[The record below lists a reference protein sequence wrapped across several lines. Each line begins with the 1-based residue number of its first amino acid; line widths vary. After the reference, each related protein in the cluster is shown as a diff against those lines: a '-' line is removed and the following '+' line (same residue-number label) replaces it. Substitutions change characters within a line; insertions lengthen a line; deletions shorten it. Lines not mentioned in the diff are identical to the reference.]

1 MLGLVPSPQAAGVAA
16 RDVYGAPLTGALL
29 ASLGMLAFGLLALLP
44 TTFNGVSLLRTLI
57 ALPLAAGGIFGV
69 LIGYVSVSTR
79 IEVGADGAVVAAP
92 GWRAGPFPPVQE
104 FAFRWNQVRA
114 VRHRTEVY
122 RIGPLPL
129 RFEVYAI
136 ETSVGLIELGS
147 YYLWDLEPVLIDIV
161 HRAECRWCED
171 GEIEAP
177 LLRTLLH
184 GAPDW
189 HKNVFSAG

>member
-1 MLGLVPSPQAAGVAA
+1 MLGLAPSPQAAAA
-16 RDVYGAPLTGALL
+16 AAPDVYGAPLTGALL

-44 TTFNGVSLLRTLI
+44 TTFDGVSLLRTSI
-57 ALPLAAGGIFGV
+57 ALPLAVGGIFGV

-79 IEVGADGAVVAAP
+79 MEIGPEGAVVVAP

-104 FAFRWNQVRA
+104 FAFAWNQVRA

-136 ETSVGLIELGS
+136 ETARGLIELGS
-147 YYLWDLEPVLIDIV
+147 YYLWDLEPVLIDV
-161 HRAECRWCED
+161 AHRAECRWCED

-177 LLRTLLH
+177 LLRTLLY
-184 GAPDW
+184 GSPDW
-189 HKNVFSAG
+189 HKGVFSAR